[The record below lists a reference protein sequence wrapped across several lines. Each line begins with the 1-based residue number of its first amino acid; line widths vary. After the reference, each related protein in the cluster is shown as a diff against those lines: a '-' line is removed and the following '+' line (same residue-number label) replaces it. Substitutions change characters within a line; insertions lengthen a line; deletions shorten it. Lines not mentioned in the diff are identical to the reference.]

1 MKNTDNKSASETLR
15 QKAEDELKK
24 RFNARPDNH
33 TVNSLDPE
41 LLKYIHELEVHQIEL
56 KMQNEEI
63 LQAGI
68 LRDITQL
75 RENEIELEES
85 KEKYRG
91 LSEAAF
97 ESIFIS
103 ERGICIEQNQTA
115 EKIFGYT
122 SEEAIGRY
130 GTEWIAPQDRE
141 MVMQNMLKGHEDPY
155 EAMALKKDG
164 STFPCIL
171 RGKMM
176 HYKGRT
182 VRVTSLSDN
191 TYLKQAEEKLK
202 ASEQLYR
209 NLFDQANEGLIL
221 LTMDGKIAE
230 VNQSFAAMHGFTVD
244 ELKNTRINDLDVLR
258 ENAFEGRAEVMR
270 RINAGEVVRFEVEHY
285 HKDGHSFIL
294 CDTASLITIG
304 NQQFYLAFHQ
314 DITDRKRA
322 EEQLLVS
329 ESTLKES
336 QKLAG
341 LGTFDLDIH
350 TGILSTSH
358 ILKEIFGID
367 EKYDHSLNGWTAL
380 LHPDDREKVLNHLMN
395 EVIGNMQP
403 GNIAFR
409 FVRLNDKTTR
419 WMHALGKLEFDAD
432 CLPIKVH
439 GTAQDIT
446 EQKQFE
452 SELVKAKEKAE
463 ESDRL
468 KSAFLANISHE
479 IRTPMNAILG
489 FSNLLKE
496 PHLSDE
502 EQQEYIK
509 LIDIGSKRMLNIIH
523 DIVDISKIESRQ
535 MEVLIIDTNVNEK
548 IELVYNLYKPEA
560 SQKGIQIFYKNA
572 LQKNEAVI
580 QTDREKLNA
589 ILSNLVVNAIQYTNE
604 GSIEF
609 GYEKKGETLEF
620 FVKDTGIGV
629 PEQYKELI
637 FERFRQ
643 GNDLTRKFTEGTGLG
658 LSISKAYIELLG
670 GKMWLE
676 SEVGKGSTFYF
687 TLPYKVQGVQPH
699 VKSVDLIKMQ

>member
-1 MKNTDNKSASETLR
+1 MQPDGLSSEEEAIKKINLAFAGESQFFEWEHIHLDGTPFT
-15 QKAEDELKK
+15 AEVKLN
-24 RFNARPDNH
+24 R
-33 TVNSLDPE
+33 LDLGGKP
-41 LLKYIHELEVHQIEL
+41 Y
-56 KMQNEEI
+56 
-63 LQAGI
+63 LQVI
-68 LRDITQL
+68 VRDITGRKKAEEML
-75 RENEIELEES
+75 RLKNFVFDIS
-85 KEKYRG
+85 IAAKSITDING
-91 LSEAAF
+91 IITEANDSFLRVWGYAGKD
-97 ESIFIS
+97 EVLGKPITSFIKDPDVAMT
-103 ERGICIEQNQTA
+103 ILTA
-115 EKIFGYT
+115 LNNTG
-122 SEEAIGRY
+122 
-130 GTEWIAPQDRE
+130 EWDGDYIAR
-141 MVMQNMLKGHEDPY
+141 KF
-155 EAMALKKDG
+155 DG
-164 STFPCIL
+164 STFIAHGIATVVKDET
-171 RGKMM
+171 GKIIA
-176 HYKGRT
+176 YQSSVIDITDSRLT
-182 VRVTSLSDN
+182 
-191 TYLKQAEEKLK
+191 EEKLK